1 MDNCFQR
8 TSNCILFQIKVGL
21 QLYQVDRKSFLLDF
35 KSLGPDDFD
44 TKSNS
49 SMTSLDEK
57 SEEASHHVMEF
68 FEICSSLII
77 ALAC

>member
-1 MDNCFQR
+1 M
-8 TSNCILFQIKVGL
+8 
-21 QLYQVDRKSFLLDF
+21 DRKSFLLDF